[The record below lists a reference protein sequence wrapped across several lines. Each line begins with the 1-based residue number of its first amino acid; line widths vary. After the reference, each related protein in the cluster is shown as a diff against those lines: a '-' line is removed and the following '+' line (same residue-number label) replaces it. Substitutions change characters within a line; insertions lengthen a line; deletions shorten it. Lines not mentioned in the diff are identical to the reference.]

1 MRNDG
6 VQKPAVVFSGGRGRD
21 GGRAIAELA
30 ATLAGDGCAVLIER
44 ETAAAANLR
53 AADLPRGTTFAN
65 ERDIRGADLA
75 AVFGGDG
82 AFIAAARRLAP
93 LGLPLLG
100 INLGTLGFLTDLSP
114 RNMRAGARRIVA
126 GKFREERRMM
136 MSVEANPDSN
146 PGPDPNPKPN
156 SPRTLVRNPVRNE
169 GVGEGV
175 GGSGKGSGRGKG
187 SGHNRTGVVVDEIA
201 VNDLVISRGHG
212 GRLVSLSVFISRQ
225 FAFALRAD
233 GLIVATPTGSTA
245 YNLAAGGP
253 IVEPELDAFSLAPL
267 APHALAH
274 RPLLVGGE
282 REIAVRVDAAQEAF
296 LHIDGQVDFSLRPGD
311 WIVAR
316 RHPERLR
323 VRHPPG
329 HDYFETLRRKLR
341 WGEHADSTAPARL
354 RAD

>member
-53 AADLPRGTTFAN
+53 AADLPQGATLAG

-156 SPRTLVRNPVRNE
+156 SPRTLVRNPVRNA
-169 GVGEGV
+169 
-175 GGSGKGSGRGKG
+175 SGKGSGRK
-187 SGHNRTGVVVDEIA
+187 RDGVVVDEIA

>member
-1 MRNDG
+1 MKAQRIL
-6 VQKPAVVFSGGRGRD
+6 FSGGRGRE
-21 GGRAIAELA
+21 GGAHLLALARALTGEKRE
-30 ATLAGDGCAVLIER
+30 TLIER
-44 ETAAAANLR
+44 DAARSAGITSTQ
-53 AADLPRGTTFAN
+53 LPRGARIVGVKEAAT
-65 ERDIRGADLA
+65 ADLA

-93 LGLPLLG
+93 LGLPLFG

-114 RNMRAGARRIVA
+114 RNMRAGARSIVA
-126 GKFREERRMM
+126 GKYREESRMM
-136 MSVEANPDSN
+136 LGVHVRR
-146 PGPDPNPKPN
+146 GT
-156 SPRTLVRNPVRNE
+156 RTE
-169 GVGEGV
+169 KKDG
-175 GGSGKGSGRGKG
+175 
-187 SGHNRTGVVVDEIA
+187 IA

-212 GRLVSLSVFISRQ
+212 GRLVALSVFISRQ

-233 GLIVATPTGSTA
+233 GLILSTPTGSTA

-267 APHALAH
+267 CPHALAH

-282 REIAVRVDAAQEAF
+282 REIAVRVDAAPEAY
-296 LHIDGQVDFSLRPGD
+296 LHIDGQEDIALRRGD
-311 WIVAR
+311 LIVAR
-316 RHPERLR
+316 RHPKRLL

-354 RAD
+354 RPD

>member
-1 MRNDG
+1 MTARRIL
-6 VQKPAVVFSGGRGRD
+6 FSGGRGRE
-21 GGRAIAELA
+21 GGAHILA
-30 ATLAGDGCAVLIER
+30 LAKALSREKCQVLIER
-44 ETAAAANLR
+44 QTAAAAGI
-53 AADLPRGTTFAN
+53 AAKQLPPDALLAGEKDVGSA
-65 ERDIRGADLA
+65 ELA

-93 LGLPLLG
+93 RGLPLFG

-114 RNMRAGARRIVA
+114 RNMRAGARQIVS
-126 GKFREERRMM
+126 GKFREESRMM
-136 MSVEANPDSN
+136 LQVA
-146 PGPDPNPKPN
+146 
-156 SPRTLVRNPVRNE
+156 VRRGQRPVAEN
-169 GVGEGV
+169 
-175 GGSGKGSGRGKG
+175 
-187 SGHNRTGVVVDEIA
+187 EIA

-233 GLIVATPTGSTA
+233 GLILATPTGSTA

-267 APHALAH
+267 CPHALAH

-296 LHIDGQVDFSLRPGD
+296 LHIDGQLDVSLRRGD
-311 WIVAR
+311 LIVAR
-316 RHPERLR
+316 RHDKRLL

-341 WGEHADSTAPARL
+341 WSEHADATAPARL
-354 RAD
+354 RSH